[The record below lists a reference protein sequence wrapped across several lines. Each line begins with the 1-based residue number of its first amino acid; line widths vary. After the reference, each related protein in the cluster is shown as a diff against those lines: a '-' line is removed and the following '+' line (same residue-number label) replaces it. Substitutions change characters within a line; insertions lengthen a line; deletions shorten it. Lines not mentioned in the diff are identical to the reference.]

1 MSLIEDS
8 HQAADILQSIESKLN
23 SQGINSLNDD
33 ISSMVCMLSSPV
45 FQHLVNLL
53 DSVDELSQLIN
64 SGSIPH
70 DCYSFT
76 KTGDLVLN
84 KVINTH
90 KLRDSSHP
98 TGTIATEEY
107 KQEFQKAIESAA
119 EGRELIHVKLYKP
132 ENGGLGFGVVGVKKK
147 NKPDSVI
154 YINDIQPGSVAA
166 RDGRLL
172 KGDQILAIDGQP
184 LDFSHKAAIEL
195 LKSARGPVELVVA
208 RENTETTR
216 DPTNSTVS
224 TAEVT
229 PAAKVDKARSAAPTQ
244 SPPPP
249 PQSAAAAVAASQ
261 WDTAPGVCEQTLTQ
275 SAKDNLRSSN
285 DNSATGPPSLS
296 TQPRKT
302 STDMLNTD
310 WTQIEVI
317 DLVNDGTGL
326 GFGIFGGKSTGVVVK
341 TILPGGVADNDT
353 RLRSGDHILQIGD
366 FNVRG
371 MSSEQ
376 VASVLRQSGSHV
388 RLIVARAINEPPL
401 QINPTAPIIATVNL
415 DERLQQ
421 INAALSSAED
431 LDMAKVMQNQHQIQE
446 RLIAESQMEITRE
459 HDPGLQ
465 AFLETVQVHE
475 PPPAEP
481 VNQSPEMES
490 FEVQLVKDT
499 RGLGITIVGYVA
511 GGGAPDELSGIYV
524 QSIAEGSAAHLDGR
538 TQVNDQIIE
547 VDGKSLNGFSNS
559 DAVKLLQ
566 QTDRTVSLKLIRYKH
581 GTKYE
586 LLQQY
591 LAQVKNKVSV
601 TSPAPPPPHSPS
613 SLAVNL
619 TTDPGAGDTQLDV
632 NQIDLYAAA
641 DLDYSGDLLP
651 GVEAAIKA
659 TWEPIIGNDY
669 EVVVAQLSKF
679 REGGG
684 LGISLEG
691 TVDVEDGKEV
701 RPHHFIRSILPDGP
715 VGVNGQLISGDELLE
730 VNGKRL
736 LGLNHKEV
744 VSILKELPQHVRLVC
759 ARPKKSKLD
768 TINSSKESQDVFQS
782 PSLLNSG
789 VIPNSPCTD
798 RLVKAKSEVTLASQ
812 EWTAEKNVL
821 NRSRSLEPLTGLAM
835 WSSEPVVIEL
845 KKLDKGLGFSILD
858 YQDPVNPAET
868 VIVIKS
874 LVPGGVAQQDGR
886 LLPGDRL
893 VFVNDVNLEHA
904 SLDDAVQALKG
915 APKGTV
921 IIGVAKPLPLTASLP
936 QSDQDIPS
944 LNALPPPPPL
954 SSAHAISNSAVP
966 PSTPPPLSPPLPLL
980 SSSPSPP
987 PPPPLASS
995 PRASSPPPPY
1005 SSLLIGVAAP
1015 ATTTTTTTDATV
1027 VVFDDDDDGDD
1038 GDASLQP
1045 FLLGAP
1051 IDTTT
1056 TTTTTAA
1063 VAATAAI
1070 NTTPPPPPPPHS
1082 VSSPLPLS
1090 TTTATT
1096 TIEPSTSLELLSY
1109 PDPVSSSGFVAESSA
1124 TPIGDPELLAKVE
1137 LIPLKTR
1144 APPQLPDPEE
1154 TPDIFTRPA
1163 KPALPPKP
1171 ADLKLSSSTSS
1182 SVSSSPSKYSKLL
1195 REDSFYEDEGIS
1207 KEMVLKPNW
1216 EAAARESVDG
1226 LEVGSQGV
1234 ELSLLSGQSN
1244 RESPEL
1250 PDDDI
1255 SEALAASLP
1264 LNLNINNDKSGPVVP
1279 DSLPLSQIYGAR
1291 SDSLHSTDVEQE
1303 LCKVKSD
1310 IPPALPSTPP
1320 PLTPPP
1326 SRPLK
1331 SPVNTEDPITFED
1344 MKVNLTAHLGHKKSA
1359 SVESCSSDPFTTSD
1373 LKPFSSPSSTPPR
1386 TMSPRMSPLPSPIS
1400 LRSLSG
1406 SVDSLPASL
1415 EKSIKVQKGQY
1426 HLGVT
1431 VDAVDKGINGCV
1443 VKSISPEGAVYR
1455 DGRIA
1460 AGDYIVSI
1468 NNENMRRITNA
1479 QSRAILRR
1487 ASLLGMD
1494 ISISYINASD
1504 ANTYKE
1510 SAESRS
1516 KQEPSPT
1523 HHSAMPSPKIFPK
1536 HFRSNLSP
1544 IHIYGHAN
1552 AEGLRSAYSS
1562 PLHSPLHLSK
1572 DKPSSAPTSPSVVT
1586 TSKGQGRQITLSSDG
1601 SPATGDHTWRPPREV
1616 TLVREPGK
1624 SLGISIVGGRINVPH
1639 SSPEQ
1644 IMSGIFIKLVM
1655 KDSPAGRE
1663 GSLQTGDRILEV
1675 NRKDLRDASHAEAVE
1690 IIRNATSPVHFLVQ
1704 SLTDASCDSKLDDGV
1719 FDEEEL
1725 EDEYGYT
1732 LKKLQNKY
1740 VDLAGEIF
1748 LVDLNRGS
1756 NGLGISLAGNKD
1768 RSTMSVYV
1776 AGVQPGSAA
1785 FNDGRIRVGDELLE
1799 VNGQVLYGRSHL
1811 NASAIIKGLT
1821 QPVLKVVL
1829 LRYEN
1834 YLDHMAV
1841 KPLKLLPTPAVEDND
1856 DHHSSGPESRP
1867 PSAIEIKVPTVPGDY
1882 TPPILQDVI
1891 QVIVLNKGLAG
1902 LGFTIMEGK
1911 TKPGIF
1917 VKSIAPSGPAA
1928 QDGQLSV
1935 GDQILEIDRHCVEN
1949 VDYHKAM
1956 EILRK
1961 TQGKVKLKFVRKATF
1976 GGHRNEVVSLGAA
1989 CGDSSTD
1996 PRASSPK
2003 TTGPQSDPLTCP
2015 VLPGEETYIE
2025 IDKGRCGL
2033 GLSIVGGSDTLLGSI
2048 IIHEVYIDGAAYK
2061 DQRLMAGDQI
2071 LEVNGED
2078 LKDATHER
2086 AIQVLRQTP
2095 TIVKLLV
2102 YRDNQLSKEEDI
2114 YDIFSLELV
2123 KKPGKGLGLS
2133 IVGKRNDVGV
2143 YISDIVR
2150 GGVSEADGRLM
2161 QGDQILS
2168 VNGEDMRQ
2176 ATQDHAAAVLKTL
2189 MGKVVLTIGR
2199 LKASSRC
2206 SSSRNSSTGGMRKSE
2221 SHSSGKSKGKHSR
2234 VTSEDI
2240 SHVRIV
2246 EVAHDSNGSLGL
2258 SIAGGVG
2265 STLGDT
2271 PVVITN
2277 LYHNGPAALTEKLKI
2292 GDQIL
2297 AVNEM
2302 STKGL
2307 SHTEVVN
2314 MLKDTSAPVILT
2326 VTHGEEHKVT
2336 LNGRSPSRPPSETA
2350 SFTDEAI
2357 EELLES
2363 HQLAEQ
2369 HVRLI
2374 VLERGSEGLGF
2385 SIVGGRGSPHGDLP
2399 IYVKTVF
2406 ATGAAEADGQLR
2418 RGDRIHTVNGKSLD
2432 GVTHDEAVSILKNAQ
2447 GKVTLT
2453 ITS

>member
-1 MSLIEDS
+1 MSLIDDS
-8 HQAADILQSIESKLN
+8 QHAVESLRSIESKLH
-23 SQGINSLNDD
+23 SQGITNMNDD
-33 ISSMVCMLSSPV
+33 LTSMICMLGSPV
-45 FQHLVNLL
+45 FQQIINLL
-53 DSVDELSQLIN
+53 DSVDELTQVLETQP
-64 SGSIPH
+64 IPD

-84 KVINTH
+84 LNDKAISSLKCNTT
-90 KLRDSSHP
+90 LELPDSSHP
-98 TGTIATEEY
+98 TGTIITEEY

-119 EGRELIHVKLYKP
+119 KGRSLVHIKLYKP
-132 ENGGLGFGVVGVKKK
+132 ENTGLGFGVVGMKDPGKD
-147 NKPDSVI
+147 DSVI

-166 RDGRLL
+166 RDGRLQ

-184 LDFSHKAAIEL
+184 LDFSHKAAIQL

-208 RENTETTR
+208 RSPPLESSAASN
-216 DPTNSTVS
+216 NTVS
-224 TAEVT
+224 TAQAA
-229 PAAKVDKARSAAPTQ
+229 PASPVDKRQT
-244 SPPPP
+244 P
-249 PQSAAAAVAASQ
+249 PQRDSPDVL
-261 WDTAPGVCEQTLTQ
+261 DQTLTQ
-275 SAKDNLRSSN
+275 SRQETLKLSNENNTTVLPSQHRKSSN
-285 DNSATGPPSLS
+285 E
-296 TQPRKT
+296 
-302 STDMLNTD
+302 MLNTD

-376 VASVLRQSGSHV
+376 VASVLRQSGSNV
-388 RLIVARAINEPPL
+388 RLIVARAINEPTL
-401 QINPTAPIIATVNL
+401 QINPSAPIIATVQL

-421 INAALSSAED
+421 INSALSSAED
-431 LDMAKVMQNQHQIQE
+431 LDMTKIMKNQHQIQE
-446 RLIAESQMEITRE
+446 RLIAESQMEMTQE
-459 HDPGLQ
+459 SDSDLQ
-465 AFLETVQVHE
+465 GFLETVQVHE
-475 PPPAEP
+475 ARGDAKFLLPASFPLSQPPTIEN
-481 VNQSPEMES
+481 VNESPEMEM
-490 FEVQLVKDT
+490 FDVQLVKDT

-566 QTDRTVSLKLIRYKH
+566 QTDRTVNLKLIRYKH

-591 LAQVKNKVSV
+591 LAQVKNKVNLAS
-601 TSPAPPPPHSPS
+601 SAPAPHSPS
-613 SLAVNL
+613 NMAVNL
-619 TTDPGAGDTQLDV
+619 VSDGAEKQLDI
-632 NQIDLYAAA
+632 NQIDLYAA
-641 DLDYSGDLLP
+641 DPDYSGDLLP

-659 TWEPIIGNDY
+659 TWEPIVGNDF

-691 TVDVEDGKEV
+691 TVDVENGVEM
-701 RPHHFIRSILPDGP
+701 RPHHFIRSILPAGP
-715 VGVNGQLISGDELLE
+715 VGCNGQLISGDELLE

-759 ARPKKSKLD
+759 ARPKKSKLE
-768 TINSSKESQDVFQS
+768 NFASKEQDVFQS

-798 RLVKAKSEVTLASQ
+798 RLVKAKSEVTLTSQ
-812 EWTAEKNVL
+812 EWTAEKNLL

-874 LVPGGVAQQDGR
+874 LVPGGVAQLDGR

-904 SLDDAVQALKG
+904 TLDDAVQALKG
-915 APKGTV
+915 APRGTV
-921 IIGVAKPLPLTASLP
+921 VIGVAKPLPLSANIP
-936 QSDQDIPS
+936 PADQDILY
-944 LNALPPPPPL
+944 LNAPLVPL

-966 PSTPPPLSPPLPLL
+966 SL
-980 SSSPSPP
+980 SSSLSS
-987 PPPPLASS
+987 PLAS
-995 PRASSPPPPY
+995 PRASPTLPPP
-1005 SSLLIGVAAP
+1005 SLYTAAASTAA
-1015 ATTTTTTTDATV
+1015 ATTTTT
-1027 VVFDDDDDGDD
+1027 
-1038 GDASLQP
+1038 
-1045 FLLGAP
+1045 
-1051 IDTTT
+1051 
-1056 TTTTTAA
+1056 
-1063 VAATAAI
+1063 
-1070 NTTPPPPPPPHS
+1070 
-1082 VSSPLPLS
+1082 S
-1090 TTTATT
+1090 TTTITEATVDVDVDIDADVDVDASVT
-1096 TIEPSTSLELLSY
+1096 SEQPVLLAAAAAAPTFEPTASLEENYQVVNTLEFREESNVIAEFPDKTKSVSLQEPLYSY
-1109 PDPVSSSGFVAESSA
+1109 P
-1124 TPIGDPELLAKVE
+1124 ELSPDL
-1137 LIPLKTR
+1137 LTQPL
-1144 APPQLPDPEE
+1144 
-1154 TPDIFTRPA
+1154 

-1171 ADLKLSSSTSS
+1171 TDIKLGTA
-1182 SVSSSPSKYSKLL
+1182 KTQNLI
-1195 REDSFYEDEGIS
+1195 REDSFYEDEDLITATVVKS
-1207 KEMVLKPNW
+1207 NLKSPLI
-1216 EAAARESVDG
+1216 ES
-1226 LEVGSQGV
+1226 EVESH
-1234 ELSLLSGQSN
+1234 ETDLSLSSKHSED
-1244 RESPEL
+1244 ESP
-1250 PDDDI
+1250 DGI
-1255 SEALAASLP
+1255 SEAQEASLA
-1264 LNLNINNDKSGPVVP
+1264 LNLIDNEEKASIET
-1279 DSLPLSQIYGAR
+1279 DSFPLSQFGGVVSESI
-1291 SDSLHSTDVEQE
+1291 HSIDVAQE
-1303 LCKVKSD
+1303 LCKTKSE

-1326 SRPLK
+1326 SPPL
-1331 SPVNTEDPITFED
+1331 STLENTEDQITLED
-1344 MKVNLTAHLGHKKSA
+1344 MKVNLKAHIGHKKSE
-1359 SVESCSSDPFTTSD
+1359 SVDSSSSDHFTTSD
-1373 LKPFSSPSSTPPR
+1373 LKAFSSPSSTPR

-1415 EKSIKVQKGQY
+1415 EKNIKVQKGQQ
-1426 HLGVT
+1426 HLGIT
-1431 VDAVDKGINGCV
+1431 VDAVDKGLNGCV
-1443 VKSISPEGAVYR
+1443 VKSISPDGAVSK

-1460 AGDYIVSI
+1460 VGDYIVSI
-1468 NNENMRRITNA
+1468 NNENMRRVTNA

-1494 ISISYINASD
+1494 ISINYINASD
-1504 ANTYKE
+1504 ASNYKMT
-1510 SAESRS
+1510 AESRS

-1544 IHIYGHAN
+1544 IHMFGHGST
-1552 AEGLRSAYSS
+1552 EGLRSAYTS
-1562 PLHSPLHLSK
+1562 PSHSPLHLGEV
-1572 DKPSSAPTSPSVVT
+1572 KPASAPTSPIVPI
-1586 TSKGQGRQITLSSDG
+1586 TSKGQGRQMTLSCDG
-1601 SPATGDHTWRPPREV
+1601 SPATGDHTWRAPREV
-1616 TLVREPGK
+1616 TLEREPGK

-1639 SSPEQ
+1639 ASPEQ

-1675 NRKDLRDASHAEAVE
+1675 NGKDLRDASHDEAVE

-1704 SLTDASCDSKLDDGV
+1704 SLTDTSCIKYMRVNLNKKPLDVEDRRGVSPTPKNTDSSSQMTAKSLTEHRHTSVIDGHLRQVSHLNLQDSKLEDGV
-1719 FDEEEL
+1719 FDEEEEQ

-1740 VDLAGEIF
+1740 IDLTGEIF
-1748 LVDLNRGS
+1748 LVDLNRGN

-1841 KPLKLLPTPAVEDND
+1841 KPLKLLPTTTVEDQNE
-1856 DHHSSGPESRP
+1856 DHHSSQESRP
-1867 PSAIEIKVPTVPGDY
+1867 PSSIEIRVPNVPSEY
-1882 TPPILQDVI
+1882 ASPVLQDAI

-1917 VKSIAPSGPAA
+1917 VKSIAPSGPAS

-1935 GDQILEIDRHCVEN
+1935 GDQILEIDRHSVEN

-1961 TQGKVKLKFVRKATF
+1961 TQGKVKLKFIRKATF
-1976 GGHRNEVVSLGAA
+1976 GGHRNDVISIGGA

-2003 TTGPQSDPLTCP
+2003 TTGPPSDPLTCP
-2015 VLPGEETYIE
+2015 VVPGEETYIE
-2025 IDKGRCGL
+2025 IDKGYCGL

-2048 IIHEVYIDGAAYK
+2048 IIHEVYVDGAAHK
-2061 DQRLMAGDQI
+2061 DGRLMAGDQI
-2071 LEVNGED
+2071 LEVNDED

-2095 TIVKLLV
+2095 TLVKLLI
-2102 YRDNQLSKEEDI
+2102 YRDNQLTKEEDI
-2114 YDIFSLELV
+2114 YDIFSIELV

-2150 GGVSEADGRLM
+2150 GGVAEADGRLM

-2199 LKASSRC
+2199 LKAGSRTSST
-2206 SSSRNSSTGGMRKSE
+2206 RNSGTGGMRKSE
-2221 SHSSGKSKGKHSR
+2221 SHTSGGKSKGKHSR

-2277 LYHNGPAALTEKLKI
+2277 LYANGPAALTEKLKI

-2307 SHTEVVN
+2307 THTEVVN

-2326 VTHGEEHKVT
+2326 VTHGRSRSRLRVPGEDRKVNV
-2336 LNGRSPSRPPSETA
+2336 NGRSPSRPPSETA

-2363 HQLAEQ
+2363 HQLDDQ
-2369 HVRLI
+2369 IVRLI
-2374 VLERGSEGLGF
+2374 VLERGAEGLGF

-2406 ATGAAEADGQLR
+2406 ATGAAEADGQLK
-2418 RGDRIHTVNGKSLD
+2418 RGDRIHTVNGVSLD
-2432 GVTHDEAVSILKNAQ
+2432 GVTHEEAVSILKNAQ